1 MSSEANDMNEV
12 CPECGGSLLY
22 DISTKRHT
30 CKNCGLYMTKEE
42 LRRLTDE
49 KAKKAPS
56 KTERQ
61 SEYLQWW
68 LSRK

>member
-1 MSSEANDMNEV
+1 
-12 CPECGGSLLY
+12 
-22 DISTKRHT
+22 
-30 CKNCGLYMTKEE
+30 MTKEE